1 MLEVRNR
8 SLDPLLS
15 LWILRPNWSLHTES
29 SRGPHASTL
38 GTCAKGDPSQGQE
51 HFHRHKVMAK
61 DVQWS
66 IIYNSKKS
74 EWIQIPDGR
83 KMTFLFLFLFF
94 TMWEIQVT
102 EYGDY
107 RRVFH
112 LYGEMLRIYV
122 NTE

>member
-1 MLEVRNR
+1 MV
-8 SLDPLLS
+8 
-15 LWILRPNWSLHTES
+15 
-29 SRGPHASTL
+29 
-38 GTCAKGDPSQGQE
+38 
-51 HFHRHKVMAK
+51 K

-122 NTE
+122 NTEWIYIIMYSMYVLYIFYKIHKLV